1 MWGLTNIRLTS
12 WPLTM
17 EFVRRRPDLDRKHL
31 SSLNQ
36 TISLEEV
43 IPTADR
49 ILAGAVRGR
58 IVVRL

>member
-1 MWGLTNIRLTS
+1 
-12 WPLTM
+12 M